1 MSQSVLFHRV
11 HVNFMG
17 SEKYIE
23 RCVLYLGSYF
33 FQIQLFWIRAIS
45 DPGYRR
51 IFSLIHAEKLSY
63 HVSDQALSSLS
74 RHSQGQQG
82 TGQVAIKSQGSDCY
96 VVMLGGGGWVGV

>member
-1 MSQSVLFHRV
+1 
-11 HVNFMG
+11 MG
-17 SEKYIE
+17 SEKYNIE
-23 RCVLYLGSYF
+23 RYVYF
-33 FQIQLFWIRAIS
+33 IWGVIFQIQLFWIRAIS

-96 VVMLGGGGWVGV
+96 VVMLGVGGHLGFV